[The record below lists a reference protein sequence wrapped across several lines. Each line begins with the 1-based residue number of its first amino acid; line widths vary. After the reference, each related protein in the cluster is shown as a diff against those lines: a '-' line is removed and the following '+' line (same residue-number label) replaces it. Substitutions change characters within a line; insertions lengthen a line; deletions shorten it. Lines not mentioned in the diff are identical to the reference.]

1 MSERNKIM
9 ALDLQQLLTPMLN
22 AAKAV
27 IGDKWP
33 GIQKYAETEFKKIVQ
48 NILDI
53 EKNKLQG
60 NYSEDQARLLLNI
73 QKNATKAVLLA
84 LEGMTLIMTEQAINA
99 ALGAIRD
106 VVNKAIG
113 FGLI

>member
-1 MSERNKIM
+1 M
-9 ALDLQQLLTPMLN
+9 ALDIQQLLTPMLN
-22 AAKAV
+22 AAKGV
-27 IGDKWP
+27 LGNKWP
-33 GIQKYAETEFKKIVQ
+33 GIQNYAESEFKKIGQ

-53 EKNKLQG
+53 EKNTLQG
-60 NYSEDQARLLLNI
+60 NYSENQVRILFDI
-73 QKNATKAVLLA
+73 QRNATKTVLLT

-113 FGLI
+113 FTLI

>member
-22 AAKAV
+22 AAKSV
-27 IGDKWP
+27 IGNKWP
-33 GIQKYAETEFKKIVQ
+33 GIQNYAEPEFKKIGQ
-48 NILDI
+48 NILEI

-60 NYSEDQARLLLNI
+60 SYSEDQARLLLDI
-73 QKNATKAVLLA
+73 QKNATKSVLLA
-84 LEGMTLIMTEQAINA
+84 LEGTTLIMTEQAINA

>member
-9 ALDLQQLLTPMLN
+9 ALDIQQLLTPMLN

-27 IGDKWP
+27 IRNKWP
-33 GIQKYAETEFKKIVQ
+33 GTQNYAETEFKKIGQ

-60 NYSEDQARLLLNI
+60 KYSEDQARLLFAI
-73 QKNATKAVLLA
+73 QKNATKSVLLA